1 MGGQKRIEVL
11 RNSLVQMFN
20 HGGYR
25 DSREIYP
32 ELFIARKKRTHFLQD
47 CRKIRNFEASNN
59 KIIVI
64 GDSGVG
70 KSCLTTQAVRNNFEE
85 FYQATVG
92 FEFLTFNLRINN
104 NVVKLQ
110 IWDTCGQEVYKSLIS
125 NFYRNSSLAL
135 ILYAINNKESF
146 QHAENWL
153 NDLKNQSNPNVRVF
167 LVGNKSD
174 LEDQRVISKEEGE
187 KFKTEKK
194 LDKFFETSAKTGE
207 NARNA
212 LLEAAKLLYKD
223 FLKAKENLANGGEN
237 NNEQGGDKLE
247 RKKPQKAGK
256 KCC

>member
-1 MGGQKRIEVL
+1 MDANQKGIPINDDEFNIEL
-11 RNSLVQMFN
+11 L
-20 HGGYR
+20 
-25 DSREIYP
+25 P
-32 ELFIARKKRTHFLQD
+32 EDFAQYDISF
-47 CRKIRNFEASNN
+47 

-167 LVGNKSD
+167 LVGNKCD
-174 LEDQRVISKEEGE
+174 LEDQRVISKEDGE
-187 KFKTEKK
+187 RFKIEKK
-194 LDKFFETSAKTGE
+194 LDKFIETSAKTGE
-207 NARNA
+207 NARSA

-223 FLKAKENLANGGEN
+223 YLKVKENLGGACDTKN
-237 NNEQGGDKLE
+237 DDQKGDKLE
-247 RKKPQKAGK
+247 RKKPTKPGK

>member
-1 MGGQKRIEVL
+1 MDTEQKGTPINDDE
-11 RNSLVQMFN
+11 FN
-20 HGGYR
+20 M
-25 DSREIYP
+25 ELLP
-32 ELFIARKKRTHFLQD
+32 EDFAQYDISF
-47 CRKIRNFEASNN
+47 

-64 GDSGVG
+64 GDQGVG
-70 KSCLTTQAVRNNFEE
+70 KSCLTTQAVRNNFQE
-85 FYQATVG
+85 FYQATIG

-104 NVVKLQ
+104 NVIKLQ

-135 ILYAINNKESF
+135 ILYAINNRESF
-146 QHAENWL
+146 LHAETWL
-153 NDLKNQSNPNVRVF
+153 NDLKNQANPNVRVF

-174 LEDQRVISKEEGE
+174 LENERVITKEEAE

-207 NARNA
+207 NARSA

-223 FLKAKENLANGGEN
+223 YLKAKQDLKTD
-237 NNEQGGDKLE
+237 GDVTETKGNKLE
-247 RKKPQKAGK
+247 RKKQPEKAGK

>member
-1 MGGQKRIEVL
+1 MDANQKGIPINDDEFNIEL
-11 RNSLVQMFN
+11 L
-20 HGGYR
+20 
-25 DSREIYP
+25 P
-32 ELFIARKKRTHFLQD
+32 EDFAQYDISF
-47 CRKIRNFEASNN
+47 

-153 NDLKNQSNPNVRVF
+153 NDLKNQSNPDIKIF
-167 LVGNKSD
+167 LIGNKED
-174 LEDQRVISKEEGE
+174 LNDDRKILFEDGE
-187 KFKTEKK
+187 KFTKDNNFD
-194 LDKFFETSAKTGE
+194 LFFETSAKSGF
-207 NARNA
+207 NSKKVFM
-212 LLEAAKLLYKD
+212 EAAKLFISK
-223 FLKAKENLANGGEN
+223 FL
-237 NNEQGGDKLE
+237 
-247 RKKPQKAGK
+247 
-256 KCC
+256 